1 MRALHS
7 VLLSLS
13 SELVFLIKRL
23 AVFFTGALST
33 FLALLS
39 GLAYGSSLMLK
50 FSIFKA
56 GGLAVAG
63 AQATLL
69 LHYAASGLQASYTLS
84 HLQLSVVHHLIH
96 LLALPLGLGTSTG
109 ASSWA
114 LSDVDAFSS
123 TDMEEVMTFA
133 ADIFEFLNQEYS
145 ILACTLGESHLSTC
159 ATGGSLALN
168 QLYRALSSR
177 RFK

>member
-1 MRALHS
+1 M
-7 VLLSLS
+7 VLSSGLSLGLS
-13 SELVFLIKRL
+13 FLFKASIAK
-23 AVFFTGALST
+23 AV
-33 FLALLS
+33 
-39 GLAYGSSLMLK
+39 GLAATGSQVMLV
-50 FSIFKA
+50 
-56 GGLAVAG
+56 LY
-63 AQATLL
+63 
-69 LHYAASGLQASYTLS
+69 HAASGLQASYALLY
-84 HLQLSVVHHLIH
+84 LQLSILRQLMH
-96 LLALPLGLGTSTG
+96 LLALPLGLGANTG

-114 LSDVDAFSS
+114 LSDVDPFSS

-145 ILACTLGESHLSTC
+145 MLACTLGESHLSVS